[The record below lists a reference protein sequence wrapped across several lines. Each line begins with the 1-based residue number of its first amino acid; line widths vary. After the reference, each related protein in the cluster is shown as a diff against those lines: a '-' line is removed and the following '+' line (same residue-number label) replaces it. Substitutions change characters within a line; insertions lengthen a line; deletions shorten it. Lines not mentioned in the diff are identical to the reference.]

1 MQCVVAD
8 FGSGSTKVHLCTVVL
23 VPEAPSVRTQVG
35 FAGEDAPHNVFPS
48 VMAKSRGGDNK
59 GEQYFG
65 SDVHKAVRASEFHH
79 LRAIFDRATFAVQ
92 TGQ

>member
-8 FGSGSTKVHLCTVVL
+8 FGSGSTKVQLRTVVL
-23 VPEAPSVRTQVG
+23 VSESPFVRTQVG

-48 VMAKSRGGDNK
+48 VMAKSRAGDNK
-59 GEQYFG
+59 GAQFFG
-65 SDVHKAVRASEFHH
+65 SDVHKQVRALEFHH
-79 LRAIFDRATFAVQ
+79 SRAIFDRATFAVQ